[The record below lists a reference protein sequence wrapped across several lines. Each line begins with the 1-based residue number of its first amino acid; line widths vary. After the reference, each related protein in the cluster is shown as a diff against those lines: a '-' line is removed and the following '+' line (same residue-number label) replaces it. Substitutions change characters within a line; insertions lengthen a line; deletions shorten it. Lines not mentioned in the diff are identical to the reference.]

1 MSELTPD
8 VVGQLS
14 HAQVTQWIGQ
24 IQTLQQQ
31 VADLKRDRDA
41 AYAAADSWQAR
52 YTTEAQQRR
61 ADRDQFQ
68 QQLDRLRAEVDR
80 LRGNPDSLLEE
91 LSKQPDRPT
100 ANPATP
106 ETSLPAANPATLA
119 EAQIECRQL
128 REQMAQ
134 LVRALQAERSAHERT
149 RYDLTTALGDA
160 IDALDRHRPTP

>member
-8 VVGQLS
+8 GVGQLS

-61 ADRDQFQ
+61 ADREQFQ
-68 QQLDRLRAEVDR
+68 QQLDRLRAEIDR
-80 LRGNPDSLLEE
+80 LRGNPDSLLDE
-91 LSKQPDRPT
+91 LSDGSDRS
-100 ANPATP
+100 AEPAAS
-106 ETSLPAANPATLA
+106 EASLPAANPATLA

-128 REQMAQ
+128 RAQMAQ
-134 LVRALQAERSAHERT
+134 LVRALQVERSAHEQT
-149 RYDLTTALGDA
+149 RHDLTTALGDA
-160 IDALDRHRPTP
+160 IDALDRRRLSS